1 MPFLLLRGTL
11 HIVGKNKQGKPTG
24 FQPDGDSIH
33 FKPKKK
39 SRLDDLPRRKRPY
52 RLSGIGS
59 VNLRF
64 EGIDAPELHYL
75 GWRQPAPLAEQAR
88 DFLLEQI
95 GVTNVQYKENG
106 VTVDPPADDGQ
117 KGFILS
123 RELEVNGRPVSFV
136 FVGAPPNDDGKW
148 IHLTP
153 SMLENSLNYKLLKQ
167 GCAYPLFY
175 DSLYADLRQKMTAA
189 ARDAQ
194 SNGHGIWQAPPTQPV
209 RLTVN
214 DEARQISPTIFPKLF
229 RRLRDYFA
237 ADNTGLSGLAAWMD
251 EKGEND
257 EVWQLPEWN
266 RTHLDNV
273 VKIQG
278 NKIALERDPIN
289 LVFVS
294 RK

>member
-1 MPFLLLRGTL
+1 MPFLLIRGTFHL
-11 HIVGKNKQGKPTG
+11 VGKNKKGKPTG

-39 SRLDDLPRRKRPY
+39 SRLDELPRRKNPY

-64 EGIDAPELHYL
+64 EGIDTPELHYL

-95 GVTNVQYKENG
+95 RVTNVQYKENG
-106 VTVDPPADDGQ
+106 VTVDPPVHDGQ
-117 KGFILS
+117 QGFILS
-123 RELEVNGRPVSFV
+123 KELDVHGRPVSFV
-136 FVGAPPNDDGKW
+136 FVGAPDDDGEW

-153 SMLENSLNYKLLKQ
+153 SMTGKSLNYKLLKQ
-167 GCAYPLFY
+167 GYAYPLFY
-175 DSLYADLRQKMTAA
+175 DSLYADLRQVMTAA
-189 ARDAQ
+189 AKEAQ
-194 SNGHGIWQAPPTQPV
+194 RNRRGIWQTRPTEAV
-209 RLTVN
+209 RLKVN
-214 DEARQISPTIFPKLF
+214 DVAHQISPTIYPKLF

-237 ADNTGLSGLAAWMD
+237 AENAGLSGLAAWMN

-266 RTHLDNV
+266 RTHFDNV
-273 VKIQG
+273 LKIQG
-278 NKIALERDPIN
+278 NKIALQRDPLN